1 MRCRFFDKCQSPGYI
16 GVLVVISSAL
26 LVSSGYCATTL
37 NVVARPDAAEVF
49 VGAGRITV
57 NYEIPLMYLGAQTDG
72 GGPIND
78 GSSLKVIVMAANQT
92 LAEQE
97 INYPLSAASGPSGS
111 APLVGT
117 FIFYNPVPQTV
128 SISGSGTYT
137 YILQQRVQGLY
148 QSFREWMVLPG
159 QTTISGGETPPSL
172 SQTAVRGQSS
182 RDSTLSADSSIH
194 AVIISG
200 LSDPAKVIASPNV
213 TLTGGVIALGKSP
226 TPAATPSIW
235 SPGLRIIPDYALL
248 TGEKIPPVTPNILD
262 VRIVRQ
268 EVTADFPSPN
278 PQPSN

>member
-1 MRCRFFDKCQSPGYI
+1 
-16 GVLVVISSAL
+16 
-26 LVSSGYCATTL
+26 
-37 NVVARPDAAEVF
+37 
-49 VGAGRITV
+49 
-57 NYEIPLMYLGAQTDG
+57 
-72 GGPIND
+72 
-78 GSSLKVIVMAANQT
+78 
-92 LAEQE
+92 
-97 INYPLSAASGPSGS
+97 
-111 APLVGT
+111 
-117 FIFYNPVPQTV
+117 
-128 SISGSGTYT
+128 
-137 YILQQRVQGLY
+137 
-148 QSFREWMVLPG
+148 MVLPG